1 MVRAPASPSPG
12 PPGVM
17 HRSIAG
23 IGIAVILAGFALVAF
38 PIATTGREQLDY
50 EQLAGFLVAPIGLV
64 VVLIAGLSVD
74 PRKTTVAGTFGNPE
88 LAGRRVPSGAPL
100 GAPRR
105 LRNPYEPV
113 HCRHCRSVITAD
125 LAACPRC
132 ALARECRSCGR
143 PLGQVLDRPTCPPCA
158 RAEAFCNCG
167 VLRRPGA
174 V

>member
-1 MVRAPASPSPG
+1 
-12 PPGVM
+12 M

-38 PIATTGREQLDY
+38 PIATTGSEQLDL
-50 EQLAGFLVAPIGLV
+50 EQLAGFLVAPLGLV
-64 VVLIAGLSVD
+64 VVLIAGLSAD

-88 LAGRRVPSGAPL
+88 EPGRQVLSGAPP
-100 GAPRR
+100 GTRRR

-113 HCRHCRSVITAD
+113 HCRHCRSVITAE
-125 LAACPRC
+125 LSNCPRC
-132 ALARECRSCGR
+132 ARARECRTCGR

-158 RAEAFCNCG
+158 RAEPFCNCG
-167 VLRRPGA
+167 LLARPRA